1 MATVTCNLGSI
12 KKKSTVTQHCLLFTV
27 QINISI
33 FEAREKYTVQLSLY
47 TTERLMYKTVRSSG
61 ELLFVDYMRIL
72 LLGCGIDY
80 RSLKKNEKT
89 LRGSLH

>member
-1 MATVTCNLGSI
+1 METVTCNLGYT
-12 KKKSTVTQHCLLFTV
+12 KKKVRLRNIVYCTV

-33 FEAREKYTVQLSLY
+33 FEAREKQLSLY
-47 TTERLMYKTVRSSG
+47 TTERLMYKTVRSSR
-61 ELLFVDYMRIL
+61 ELVFICYMRIL

-89 LRGSLH
+89 LGGSLH